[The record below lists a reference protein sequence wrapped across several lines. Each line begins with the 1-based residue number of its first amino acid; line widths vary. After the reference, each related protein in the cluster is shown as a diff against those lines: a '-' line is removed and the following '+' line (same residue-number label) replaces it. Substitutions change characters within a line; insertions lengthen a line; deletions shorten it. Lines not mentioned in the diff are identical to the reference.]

1 MKNGLI
7 IRNNDL
13 VIAKAREELL
23 KAIRFY
29 LKINNNFID
38 LSATTQ
44 RMCFILHDSALDMDM
59 TLPVN
64 PIWLKEDAEGIKVSY
79 TIDDDSY
86 DRSVAVTG
94 ILEESTLNDCAQV
107 LYALESLP
115 VNCIRQYYV
124 NGPDKFCD
132 TIARELARKVKMT
145 DSWEEIQD
153 IAQKAKRFHFGKT
166 VTTFGAVT
174 ESDHRSIKDADADE
188 KEYAESFRHMNEIGE
203 LDNFITIRM
212 TAFDDVIVKVNQW
225 SYEEEQHKFDNK
237 KHPYNDLTVTGYRDE
252 GNDTQENEDLPF

>member
-38 LSATTQ
+38 LTATTQ
-44 RMCFILHDSALDMDM
+44 RICFILHDSALDMDM

-64 PIWLKEDAEGIKVSY
+64 PIWLTEDAEGIKIKY

-86 DRSVAVTG
+86 DRSIPVTSN
-94 ILEESTLNDCAQV
+94 LEDSTLNECAQV

-115 VNCIRQYYV
+115 VNCIRQYFIS
-124 NGPDKFCD
+124 GPDEFCE
-132 TIARELARKVKMT
+132 TVARELARKIKMT

-174 ESDHRSIKDADADE
+174 ESNHRCIEDADE
-188 KEYAESFRHMNEIGE
+188 DKKEYARSFRHMNEIGE
-203 LDNFITIRM
+203 LDNFITVRM
-212 TAFDDVIVKVNQW
+212 TAFDDVVVEVNQ
-225 SYEEEQHKFDNK
+225 
-237 KHPYNDLTVTGYRDE
+237 
-252 GNDTQENEDLPF
+252 

>member
-13 VIAKAREELL
+13 VIAKAREEIL

-29 LKINNNFID
+29 LKVNKYFID

-44 RMCFILHDSALDMDM
+44 RMCFILHDTALDMDM

-64 PIWLKEDAEGIKVSY
+64 PIWLKEDAEGIKIKY

-86 DRSVAVTG
+86 DRSIPVTS
-94 ILEESTLNDCAQV
+94 ILEDSTLNDCAQV

-115 VNCIRQYYV
+115 VNCIRQYFIS
-124 NGPDKFCD
+124 GPDEFCE
-132 TIARELARKVKMT
+132 TVARELARKIKMT

-153 IAQKAKRFHFGKT
+153 IAQRAKRFHFGKT
-166 VTTFGAVT
+166 ATTFGAVT
-174 ESDHRSIKDADADE
+174 GSDHRSTEDADADE
-188 KEYAESFRHMNEIGE
+188 KEHAESFRHLNEIGE
-203 LDNFITIRM
+203 LDNFITIRI

-225 SYEEEQHKFDNK
+225 SYEEEQRKYDNNES
-237 KHPYNDLTVTGYRDE
+237 PYNDSVKTERHDNKRDE
-252 GNDTQENEDLPF
+252 EMYDDLPF